1 MLRGVRLA
9 LSGPAGH
16 GCGAL
21 LLRRASL
28 RPRKRQTAAP
38 APLRLF
44 LPQAAPQ
51 LRSPA
56 RVGAS
61 PLRHSAK
68 RCATS
73 PAGGGKRTCVSFG
86 KVCGK
91 AKLQKVHLT
100 TNFPFANGRK
110 LGSPSG
116 RAGET
121 PARAARLRGE
131 PPTRA
136 GEVPPQAAERART
149 ERGAARRG
157 RGIIK
162 ARTIERPGLYG
173 FQITFSSSSAR
184 VTP

>member
-1 MLRGVRLA
+1 MLSYFMPSLLPSQA
-9 LSGPAGH
+9 LRYSPLSHA
-16 GCGAL
+16 AL
-21 LLRRASL
+21 RHDS
-28 RPRKRQTAAP
+28 
-38 APLRLF
+38 
-44 LPQAAPQ
+44 
-51 LRSPA
+51 SPA

-136 GEVPPQAAERART
+136 GEVPPKAAERART
-149 ERGAARRG
+149 ERGAVGRG

-162 ARTIERPGLYG
+162 ARTIERPGLYWLSDHI
-173 FQITFSSSSAR
+173 FQQFGQGDA
-184 VTP
+184 VELGQQDEVGHGGVGLACLPL

>member
-1 MLRGVRLA
+1 M
-9 LSGPAGH
+9 
-16 GCGAL
+16 
-21 LLRRASL
+21 
-28 RPRKRQTAAP
+28 
-38 APLRLF
+38 
-44 LPQAAPQ
+44 
-51 LRSPA
+51 
-56 RVGAS
+56 GAS
-61 PLRHSAK
+61 PLRHSAR

-91 AKLQKVHLT
+91 AKLKKLRLT
-100 TNFPFANGRK
+100 TKFSFAHGRT

-149 ERGAARRG
+149 ERRAKRRNDGKSINIQNFPIPRPKFDPAFPEQNGASG
-157 RGIIK
+157 SKIK
-162 ARTIERPGLYG
+162 KIKQKPKICKSGLDTG
-173 FQITFSSSSAR
+173 GGML
-184 VTP
+184 